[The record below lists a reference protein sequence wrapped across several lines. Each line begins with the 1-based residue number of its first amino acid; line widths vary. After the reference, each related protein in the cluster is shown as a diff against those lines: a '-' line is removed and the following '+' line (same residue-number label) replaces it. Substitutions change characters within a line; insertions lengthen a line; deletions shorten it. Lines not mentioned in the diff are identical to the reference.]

1 MLLERYCQVLKNFCN
16 RDKSNKKKNFDILK
30 VIKSLHNRGILLK
43 GTTRKMTSQGGGFFN
58 FLKPLISA
66 VLALMKSVLTPLAKN
81 VLIPLELTAAFLIK
95 YNIIN
100 NFK

>member
-1 MLLERYCQVLKNFCN
+1 
-16 RDKSNKKKNFDILK
+16 
-30 VIKSLHNRGILLK
+30 
-43 GTTRKMTSQGGGFFN
+43 MTSQEGGFFN

-95 YNIIN
+95 YNSIN